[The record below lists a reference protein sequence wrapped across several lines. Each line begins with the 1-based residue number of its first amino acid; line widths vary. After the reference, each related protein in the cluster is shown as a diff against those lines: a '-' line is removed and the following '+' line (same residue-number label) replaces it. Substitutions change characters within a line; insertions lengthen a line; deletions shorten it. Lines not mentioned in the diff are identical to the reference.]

1 LISKIKNGI
10 DKKLITLGIFIDLK
24 KAFDTI
30 SHKKLIKKFANI
42 GISGTALKILESY
55 LKNRSQIVKIGQYK
69 SNPQNITFGIP
80 QGSILG
86 SLFFIIYVNNLDNL
100 GLSGHL
106 TLYAD
111 DTCLFYSGYSIH
123 DIIVEAQKDLDK
135 LNSWFLHNLLT
146 INVKKTSFI
155 IFKPKNKKIPDFS
168 PLTINNCVIS
178 RSYQEKYLGLW
189 LDDELTWRTHIE
201 HIKNKLIPLLGSLQR
216 VSCCIPPR
224 VRNTLYNALV
234 KSNLQYLIE
243 IWGTASKSAMSDLQT
258 LQNKILKVLF
268 HLNFR
273 TPTETLYR
281 KTNLLNIDKLYKY
294 IS

>member
-69 SNPQNITFGIP
+69 SNPHNITFGIP

-146 INVKKTSFI
+146 INVKKNI
-155 IFKPKNKKIPDFS
+155 
-168 PLTINNCVIS
+168 V
-178 RSYQEKYLGLW
+178 
-189 LDDELTWRTHIE
+189 H
-201 HIKNKLIPLLGSLQR
+201 
-216 VSCCIPPR
+216 
-224 VRNTLYNALV
+224 
-234 KSNLQYLIE
+234 
-243 IWGTASKSAMSDLQT
+243 
-258 LQNKILKVLF
+258 
-268 HLNFR
+268 NF
-273 TPTETLYR
+273 
-281 KTNLLNIDKLYKY
+281 
-294 IS
+294 